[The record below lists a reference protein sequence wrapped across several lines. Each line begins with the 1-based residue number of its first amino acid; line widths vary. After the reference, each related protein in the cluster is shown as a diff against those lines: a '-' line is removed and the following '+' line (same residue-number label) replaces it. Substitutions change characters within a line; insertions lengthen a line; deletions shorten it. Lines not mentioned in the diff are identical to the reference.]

1 MRQKKDKGPPN
12 FTTDQKPIPA
22 SPLLSTAF
30 SEDAA
35 RKEES
40 LIIFSDT
47 FLTII

>member
-12 FTTDQKPIPA
+12 FATDQKPIPA
-22 SPLLSTAF
+22 SPLHSTTF

-35 RKEES
+35 RKED
-40 LIIFSDT
+40 LVIFSDT